1 MSIAEAPHDIAD
13 TSGLHAVSLS
23 GNLPPQH
30 IEGSERRVA
39 ARAAAAS
46 LERSIRCFRLKQT
59 ADYACKV
66 QRGQQG
72 PCAAQECSHA
82 GTYQQILFAI
92 QVCRAHQGHRVL
104 GCCVVAAVL
113 PWKGLSA
120 VLSFIT
126 RSLIA
131 HALHSESSWARK

>member
-46 LERSIRCFRLKQT
+46 LERTIRCFQLHQT
-59 ADYACKV
+59 AQYACRV
-66 QRGQQG
+66 HRGQ
-72 PCAAQECSHA
+72 H
-82 GTYQQILFAI
+82 
-92 QVCRAHQGHRVL
+92 
-104 GCCVVAAVL
+104 
-113 PWKGLSA
+113 GLC
-120 VLSFIT
+120 
-126 RSLIA
+126 
-131 HALHSESSWARK
+131 

>member
-46 LERSIRCFRLKQT
+46 LERLIRCLQLHQT
-59 ADYACKV
+59 ARHACRV
-66 QRGQQG
+66 Q
-72 PCAAQECSHA
+72 
-82 GTYQQILFAI
+82 
-92 QVCRAHQGHRVL
+92 
-104 GCCVVAAVL
+104 
-113 PWKGLSA
+113 
-120 VLSFIT
+120 
-126 RSLIA
+126 
-131 HALHSESSWARK
+131 